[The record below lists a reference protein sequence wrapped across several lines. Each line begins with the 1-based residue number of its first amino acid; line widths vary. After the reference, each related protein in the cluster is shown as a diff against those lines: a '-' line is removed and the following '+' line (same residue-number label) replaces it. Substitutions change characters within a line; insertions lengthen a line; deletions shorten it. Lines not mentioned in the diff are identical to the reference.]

1 MSVVNRSRR
10 LTARHNPL
18 GAEHEDHEDHVDDG
32 PGTDR
37 RYRRRAVWRG
47 GILELARR
55 GNSATK
61 RAAIVRRSDDPD
73 GPSGSAAINEA
84 NLSVAV
90 SLGNCASLAASCQG
104 STSSRANAERTLSS
118 ISFLSSPIGANRK
131 SLNSDPRKEA
141 EAECVISATE
151 FRRLNRTPRARRVR
165 GFLSCCS
172 REAFGALERKT
183 AARSPTLRPYRSE
196 EGGR

>member
-18 GAEHEDHEDHVDDG
+18 CAEHEDHEDHVDDG

-61 RAAIVRRSDDPD
+61 RAAIVRGSDGAD
-73 GPSGSAAINEA
+73 GPSGSAAIIVA
-84 NLSVAV
+84 NL
-90 SLGNCASLAASCQG
+90 
-104 STSSRANAERTLSS
+104 
-118 ISFLSSPIGANRK
+118 
-131 SLNSDPRKEA
+131 
-141 EAECVISATE
+141 
-151 FRRLNRTPRARRVR
+151 
-165 GFLSCCS
+165 
-172 REAFGALERKT
+172 
-183 AARSPTLRPYRSE
+183 
-196 EGGR
+196 